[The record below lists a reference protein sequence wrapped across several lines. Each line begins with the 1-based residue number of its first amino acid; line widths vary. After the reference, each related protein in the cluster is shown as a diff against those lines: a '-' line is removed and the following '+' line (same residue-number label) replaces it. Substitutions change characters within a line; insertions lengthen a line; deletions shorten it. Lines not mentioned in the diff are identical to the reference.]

1 MKSASIFGGVQL
13 FQIIIGIVRSKFIA
27 ILLGPLGIGI
37 SGLFQS
43 TIALITAVTGFGL
56 STSSIKS
63 ISSAL
68 SESDEEK
75 VGQIV
80 AVFKKLML
88 YTGLFASIVTLI
100 FSSLLSKITFGNYN
114 YTWAFAILSIT
125 LLMNQIS
132 EGFSVFIRAKREV
145 KLIAKSSIIGSALG
159 LLGTIPLYY
168 FFKINGI
175 VPAIILTSF
184 ISIILNYYFASK
196 VSFKKVKVSLVEFKA
211 ESKVMIKLGIMI
223 SLSNIISLL
232 FYYILRVYINSSGS
246 TIDVGL
252 YTAGF
257 AIINTYVG
265 MIFNA
270 MATEYFPKLSEVAND
285 TKLMN
290 STVNQQAEIAL
301 LIISPLLVFFIF
313 FSVWIIKLLYSV
325 SFLGITQMVI
335 LSASGM
341 IFKLLSWAITF
352 IFLAKGASKFYL
364 TSETF
369 FNILMLILNL
379 VGYKYFGLTGL
390 GVSFLISYVVYTFQ
404 VFYVA
409 KKYFAYKID
418 NHLSRLFMSNVLFVL
433 SSLFCM
439 LFLKDF
445 FLYLSGGLLILITS
459 AYNFHLLNKR
469 LEIKNYIK
477 NKFNI

>member
-37 SGLFQS
+37 SGIFQS

-68 SESDEEK
+68 TEADEEK

-80 AVFKKLML
+80 AVFKKLIFC
-88 YTGLFASIVTLI
+88 TGLFATIVTLML
-100 FSSLLSKITFGNYN
+100 SSLLSKITFGNYN
-114 YTWAFAILSIT
+114 YTCAFAILSIT
-125 LLMNQIS
+125 LLINQIS
-132 EGFSVFIRAKREV
+132 EGFSVLIRAKREV
-145 KLIAKSSIIGSALG
+145 KLIAKSSIVGSALG

-184 ISIILNYYFASK
+184 ISFLLNYYFSEK
-196 VSFKKVKVSLVEFKA
+196 VSFKKVKVGFVEFKA
-211 ESKVMIKLGIMI
+211 ESKGMIKLGIMI
-223 SLSNIISLL
+223 SLSNVISLL

-257 AIINTYVG
+257 AMINTYVG

-285 TKLMN
+285 TLEMN
-290 STVNQQAEIAL
+290 ATVNQQAEIAL

-313 FSVWIIKLLYSV
+313 FSVWVIKLLYSV

-390 GVSFLISYVVYTFQ
+390 GVSFLISYVVYTLQ

-409 KKYFAYKID
+409 KKYFAYNID
-418 NHLSRLFMSNVLFVL
+418 KHLRRLFIRNVMLVL
-433 SSLFCM
+433 LSLFCM

-445 FLYLSGGLLILITS
+445 FLYLSGSLLILITS
-459 AYNFHLLNKR
+459 AYNFYLLNRR